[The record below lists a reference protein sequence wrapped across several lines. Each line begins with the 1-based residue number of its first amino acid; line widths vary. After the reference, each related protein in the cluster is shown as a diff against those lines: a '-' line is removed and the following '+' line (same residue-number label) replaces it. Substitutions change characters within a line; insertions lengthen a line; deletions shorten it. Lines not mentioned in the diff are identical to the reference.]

1 MKELFETEKTYVKIL
16 DAMVNIFLRPLTTA
30 GIIDTLQIRA
40 IFSNVETIWLLNS
53 TLLDDITE
61 RLNNWHMDQKIGD
74 IFLQIVKKFYL

>member
-16 DAMVNIFLRPLTTA
+16 DAMVNIFLRPLTAA

>member
-61 RLNNWHMDQKIGD
+61 RFNNWHMDQKIGD